1 MPLRSAFRKVRSAAS
16 SLLGSGGDPANTPTA
31 ATNTPME
38 GVSPTLAAQ
47 IESARIIEKL
57 VELFGTPQQ
66 NNRLEISE
74 DRSPS
79 SKFDNVLNTSNLL
92 GVQSEFIDSILTP
105 TGGYYGIILRASPS
119 PAEAAARQAGS
130 SAARGAAALAG
141 ARSLSNSAWGLLIK
155 QAYGTKDSLSTDV
168 SESEEL
174 EQLLATET
182 LKLPQYY
189 VFIFSDLSPQRPI
202 PLMTQSDT
210 QLEFEN
216 ISAYPKATVTNV
228 NLRIDDLQPGTMIRV
243 EYDGVDNKTKPVISE
258 IVEDDPAFLR
268 IVMNSMKNRS
278 SLLSSVQCSTDSAL
292 TAISHPTGDPIG
304 TEGEE

>member
-141 ARSLSNSAWGLLIK
+141 ARSLPNSAWGLLIK

-189 VFIFSDLSPQRPI
+189 YILVFCD
-202 PLMTQSDT
+202 
-210 QLEFEN
+210 
-216 ISAYPKATVTNV
+216 
-228 NLRIDDLQPGTMIRV
+228 
-243 EYDGVDNKTKPVISE
+243 
-258 IVEDDPAFLR
+258 
-268 IVMNSMKNRS
+268 
-278 SLLSSVQCSTDSAL
+278 
-292 TAISHPTGDPIG
+292 
-304 TEGEE
+304 